1 MTVLDNFFFE
11 LFFQNSISLLK
22 KMDRKNN
29 LFQKI
34 ILFVLCPLILLI
46 IVLSIFYTTDKP
58 FTLTNYTFHKV
69 FIAAVLFLIAIILFT
84 TSNRAAE
91 MHEAILRSASL
102 EQLISVQETYYLSL
116 QEHQQKLQHLSH
128 DIKNHN
134 RAIHGLISQGK
145 FDEAMEYSESLIQ
158 NAESLT
164 PVTGCRNV
172 LIGAMLN
179 DRLGSIKSEGV
190 KITLC
195 IMVPQ
200 QLNIKDPDM
209 CILLGNLFDNSV
221 EACRADKLNHD
232 RFIDIDIRLKGPLLC
247 IKVRNSFSGNINFSK
262 DTYITTK
269 PDTNSHGI
277 GLHNVQQVVK
287 KYSGRTIIEHKDNV
301 FSVTAIHFH
310 PSGPEQ

>member
-1 MTVLDNFFFE
+1 
-11 LFFQNSISLLK
+11 
-22 KMDRKNN
+22 
-29 LFQKI
+29 
-34 ILFVLCPLILLI
+34 
-46 IVLSIFYTTDKP
+46 
-58 FTLTNYTFHKV
+58 
-69 FIAAVLFLIAIILFT
+69 
-84 TSNRAAE
+84 

-164 PVTGCRNV
+164 PVTECRNV

-247 IKVRNSFSGNINFSK
+247 IKVRNSFSG
-262 DTYITTK
+262 
-269 PDTNSHGI
+269 
-277 GLHNVQQVVK
+277 K
-287 KYSGRTIIEHKDNV
+287 KNLS
-301 FSVTAIHFH
+301 A
-310 PSGPEQ
+310 